1 MPWFKLDVH
10 WYEDPEVELA
20 AASGG
25 GGVVF
30 AVFPVLMAKAKA
42 ENDGGKVEFAW
53 SKISYEL
60 RFEREEIEAAV
71 DALVSAGVLT
81 CPQRSALSA
90 TVAFNRDSWR
100 RWQEAARKAERREE
114 LKAA

>member
-1 MPWFKLDVH
+1 MPWFRLDIH

-20 AASGG
+20 AETA

-30 AVFPVLMAKAKA
+30 ALFPVLMAKAKG

-53 SKISYEL
+53 RKLTYEL
-60 RFEREEIEAAV
+60 RFKQGEIEGAV

-90 TVAFNRDSWR
+90 TVAFNPASWR
-100 RWQEAARKAERREE
+100 RWQEAARKAAGREGV
-114 LKAA
+114 KAA